1 MQRLSRIS
9 RRPIALLLYGSV
21 VGVARASVARA
32 DLTRADLNGYGDIR
46 RPNSNGVGAFG
57 DTCLE
62 IEQSGDSIRGMLT
75 PEPQQIPRS
84 RMRFRSVPARARRP
98 CPVTA
103 WPVNACPATEW
114 SCSSSALS
122 ESRSLSLEHWPP
134 PLAEHPSIRPAGPAR
149 QAHRSGRAI
158 FSLPGKY
165 TF

>member
-1 MQRLSRIS
+1 MQRLSLIS

-32 DLTRADLNGYGDIR
+32 DLNGYGDIR
-46 RPNSNGVGAFG
+46 RPNSNGDGAFG

-75 PEPQQIPRS
+75 PQPQQIPQS
-84 RMRFRSVPARARRP
+84 MMRFRSVPARARRP

-103 WPVNACPATEW
+103 WPVNACPVTEW

-122 ESRSLSLEHWPP
+122 ESRSLSLQPWSSA
-134 PLAEHPSIRPAGPAR
+134 LAAASSRAPVDEACRARTAGASVGAR
-149 QAHRSGRAI
+149 DIQFAGQV
-158 FSLPGKY
+158 
-165 TF
+165 